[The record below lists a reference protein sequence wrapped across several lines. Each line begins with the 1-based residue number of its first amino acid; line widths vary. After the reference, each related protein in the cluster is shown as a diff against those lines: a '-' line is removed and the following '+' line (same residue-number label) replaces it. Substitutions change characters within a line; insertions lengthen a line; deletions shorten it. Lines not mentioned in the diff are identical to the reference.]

1 MLANENATGSGWIL
15 SNGGSLRSTTT
26 LARLEVNGAVDLLSD
41 ILTTGNQTYNGSV
54 TLSGGSAYDLETEII
69 GINEAGVSAVTPFDI
84 RIKQQRLESSAGN
97 IRFNDTLKANGSY
110 SEKQSAFIKANNVY
124 FEGEVGTEPNKLN
137 NGKYDINHIDSLRD
151 NLYLLRVNANE
162 THLNAD
168 ITTFGGQQF
177 NGLLET
183 EKPSIFTAKLTVG
196 GDSETRTLLSLDPFI
211 NINGSV
217 DDSTV
222 GIHTLVTRAVYI
234 ERPGITSVPITE
246 IPTVNV
252 TSGIGLNKAL
262 KAYQPE
268 SSYQFL
274 DNSIIINQPGG
285 LPNPINSSGGNISTL
300 NSITQVR
307 FATGSGYQRYIPPVP
322 QVSDQSNRLAGLVA
336 QIHTSSSTFDF
347 QKGQNGRAVVEVGN
361 AKTMTI
367 KEDYLDDMKS
377 LQNNLNTKQD
387 QSESAKPNEKASK
400 EKAADQKGGGLSCKS
415 NKKSSAQGCQVKR

>member
-1 MLANENATGSGWIL
+1 
-15 SNGGSLRSTTT
+15 
-26 LARLEVNGAVDLLSD
+26 VNGAVDLLSD
-41 ILTTGNQTYNGSV
+41 ILTTGNQTYNASV
-54 TLSGGSAYDLETEII
+54 TLSGGSSYDLETEIL
-69 GINEAGVSAVTPFDI
+69 GINEAGDSEATPFDI

-211 NINGSV
+211 NINGTV

-222 GIHTLVTRAVYI
+222 GIHTLVTRSVYI
-234 ERPGITSVPITE
+234 ERSGITSVPNTE
-246 IPTVNV
+246 IPTVHV

-274 DNSIIINQPGG
+274 DNSIIINQPG
-285 LPNPINSSGGNISTL
+285 LPTPINSSGGNISTL
-300 NSITQVR
+300 DSITQVR
-307 FATGSGYQRYIPPVP
+307 FATGSGYQRYIPPAP
-322 QVSDQSNRLAGLVA
+322 QISYQNNRFAGIVA
-336 QIHTSSSTFDF
+336 QIQTSMSTFNL
-347 QKGQNGRAVVEVGN
+347 QRGLNERAIVEVGN
-361 AKTMTI
+361 TKSMTR
-367 KEDYLDDMKS
+367 KEDLFNDMKS
-377 LQNNLNTKQD
+377 LQKNLNTEQD
-387 QSESAKPNEKASK
+387 QSESAKPNEKAPNEKASK
-400 EKAADQKGGGLSCKS
+400 EKAGDQKGGGLSCKA